1 MGCVSMALNY
11 FTLIHVMISIIG
23 IASGFGMLAGMLSGK
38 ILPRW
43 TAVFLTTTFATSITG
58 FFFPFQGVTP
68 AIIVGIIT
76 TLLLAVAIYAYPR
89 RSSLL
94 WSRRY
99 ITCSVISLY
108 LNTFVLIAQIFHKI
122 PVIKALA
129 PTQSEP
135 PFTITQLLLLLAF
148 IPLTL
153 TARHRATS
161 S

>member
-1 MGCVSMALNY
+1 MALNY
-11 FTLIHVMISIIG
+11 FTLVHVMISLIG
-23 IASGFGMLAGMLSGK
+23 IASGYGMLAGMLSGK

-43 TAVFLTTTFATSITG
+43 TAIFLITTFATSVSG

-68 AIIVGIIT
+68 AIIVGILT

-89 RSSLL
+89 RSSPT
-94 WSRRY
+94 WCRRF
-99 ITCSVISLY
+99 ITCSAISLY
-108 LNTFVLIAQIFHKI
+108 FNTFVLIAQIFQKI

-135 PFTITQLLLLLAF
+135 PFAITQLLLLLIF

-153 TARHRATS
+153 TARHRAENTS
-161 S
+161 SS